1 MEGFEVKP
9 YRSPYEAYPFLCDPD
24 DDLRCDFEIATDRMA
39 SRAGLLAALV
49 PDRREELLRVD
60 ELIYHANPTLRTRFT
75 VTGEEI
81 AWLAGQVE
89 ALKRDTEG
97 LCERFVL
104 PAGSPRS
111 CVAHDLRVQ
120 GKALVRLVY
129 RHCERTGDHQ
139 EQLIDLLSLLSE
151 YFFLLALWLNREDG
165 FRELPFE
172 SRNYPRKD

>member
-1 MEGFEVKP
+1 MEGVELKP
-9 YRSPYEAYPFLCDPD
+9 YRSPYEAYPFLCDPG

-49 PDRREELLRVD
+49 PERQEELLRVD

-75 VTGEEI
+75 VTDGEI
-81 AWLAGQVE
+81 DWLAGRVE

-97 LCERFVL
+97 LCARFVL
-104 PAGSPRS
+104 PAGSPRA

-129 RHCERTGDHQ
+129 RHCERTGDGQ
-139 EQLIDLLSLLSE
+139 ERLIDLLSLLSE

-172 SRNYPRKD
+172 SRNYPGRD